1 MRIASLVAAILLPTF
16 ALAQSPS
23 ITIETIPL
31 PDQDEQSPIEGTD
44 PNFTVDGEPVI
55 GFTNRRERRQT
66 IIEETNEKGERGAG
80 AVLRALDKVSGATT
94 DIELTSGENA
104 QVFALDVGLTECRFP
119 AGNPSGDA
127 FAYLVIREPAK
138 GGDVFSGWMIASS
151 PALSALDHARYDV
164 WVLRCI
170 TS

>member
-1 MRIASLVAAILLPTF
+1 MIRYVSFAAAVLLPAF
-16 ALAQSPS
+16 ALAQSSS

-31 PDQDEQSPIEGTD
+31 PDADDD
-44 PNFTVDGEPVI
+44 PFIGGELPNETVDGEPIV
-55 GFTNRRERRQT
+55 GFTNRSET
-66 IIEETNEKGERGAG
+66 IFRETNEAGERAEG
-80 AVLRALDKVSGATT
+80 AVLRALDKVSGETT
-94 DIELTSGENA
+94 DVELSSGQNA
-104 QVFALDVGLTECRFP
+104 QIFALDVGLSECRFP

-138 GGDVFSGWMIASS
+138 TGAVFTGWMVASS

>member
-1 MRIASLVAAILLPTF
+1 MIRTALLAAVLLTPTLVV
-16 ALAQSPS
+16 AQSS

-31 PDQDEQSPIEGTD
+31 PDQDEGPAFDGTD
-44 PNFTVDGEPVI
+44 PNVTADGEPII
-55 GFTNRRERRQT
+55 GFTNRRER
-66 IIEETNEKGERGAG
+66 IVEETNEEGERAAG

-94 DIELTSGENA
+94 DIELTSGQSA
-104 QVFALDVGLTECRFP
+104 QVFALDVGLSECRFP

-138 GGDVFSGWMIASS
+138 DNAVFTGWMIASS